1 MKNYWWNFGK
11 HIMEIIFS
19 KKFQKQAKKIIENK
33 KNLKEKINF
42 CIIDFQKNVRKSS
55 FYRKKLTWNW
65 IWFEELQIWW
75 DIRIIIKIRIE
86 KDKTVFEQIWTHS
99 ELFW

>member
-1 MKNYWWNFGK
+1 
-11 HIMEIIFS
+11 MEIIFS

-55 FYRKKLTWNW
+55 FYRKKLT
-65 IWFEELQIWW
+65 
-75 DIRIIIKIRIE
+75 
-86 KDKTVFEQIWTHS
+86 
-99 ELFW
+99 